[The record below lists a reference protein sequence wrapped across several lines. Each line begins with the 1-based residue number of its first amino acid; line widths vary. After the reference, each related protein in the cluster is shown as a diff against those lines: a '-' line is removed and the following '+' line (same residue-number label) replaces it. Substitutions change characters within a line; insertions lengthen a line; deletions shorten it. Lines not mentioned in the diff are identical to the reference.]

1 MTAWPLLLALGVN
14 PLWLVW
20 DCGDTIKCLSC
31 HPFLKPP
38 EGDSVLSSVP
48 LSSLHLKCSLNPWCQ
63 SDPPNQAWI
72 ILSLGAW
79 LSVLLC
85 HIQNVAPYGVFAYEH
100 VALPTGG
107 TVLWDEIGEMQR
119 EKYSFFS
126 HPCDIHSWSC
136 SFCWNGRQ
144 QFLSVKGVND
154 IDFSYW
160 GHRLCFFAFL

>member
-1 MTAWPLLLALGVN
+1 MHPFTHQPPQSPSVAMTAWPLLLALGVN

-48 LSSLHLKCSLNPWCQ
+48 LSSLHLKCSLNPWRQ

-119 EKYSFFS
+119 EIFFLFS
-126 HPCDIHSWSC
+126 SLWYPLMKL
-136 SFCWNGRQ
+136 
-144 QFLSVKGVND
+144 QFLLKWQTAVPLSEG
-154 IDFSYW
+154 S
-160 GHRLCFFAFL
+160 